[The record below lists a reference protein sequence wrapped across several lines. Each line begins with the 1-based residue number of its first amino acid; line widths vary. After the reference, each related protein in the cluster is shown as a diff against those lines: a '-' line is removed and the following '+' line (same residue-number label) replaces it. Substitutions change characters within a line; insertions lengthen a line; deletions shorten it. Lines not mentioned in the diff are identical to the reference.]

1 MSRIQLIVSVFH
13 NSIAQRRTR
22 NENFSNERQSFF
34 SKIIVSSFL
43 QLYDTTEHI
52 NRHIIFNFK
61 GGTGFI
67 MIRVSMIFTTGRT
80 LQTLIFTSFIK
91 IA

>member
-1 MSRIQLIVSVFH
+1 MLNEEPEMKTFLTRDSR
-13 NSIAQRRTR
+13 
-22 NENFSNERQSFF
+22 FF

-52 NRHIIFNFK
+52 NRHIIFSFE

-80 LQTLIFTSFIK
+80 LQNLIFTSFIK